1 MARSQV
7 RFMEGAIRVG
17 AGGGQPGICGV
28 SGSSMNFVPG
38 RPGRFVFAQRRR
50 GAERIRGQTTAAGAI
65 AAAPEFVIPSAGEG
79 SAHVRGLLRPDA
91 ARRHAHL
98 ARPKSS
104 LPRADP
110 SCRHGGTRDD
120 RVLVGIGDSERPAE
134 AEKSEANHHGRVN
147 RHRTGICHPERRR
160 GICPRKWASRAGRSP
175 PARTPRPPEK
185 LASASRS
192 LMPPRRHSG

>member
-1 MARSQV
+1 
-7 RFMEGAIRVG
+7 MEGAIRVG

-120 RVLVGIGDSERPAE
+120 RVLVGVRWAG
-134 AEKSEANHHGRVN
+134 
-147 RHRTGICHPERRR
+147 
-160 GICPRKWASRAGRSP
+160 ASRGVGKIGGRPPRPGQPPPQRILSSRAQPRDLPTQVGFSARTKPAGTHTT
-175 PARTPRPPEK
+175 PARKARFREQIPHPLRGLRDDNP
-185 LASASRS
+185 LC
-192 LMPPRRHSG
+192 GGN